1 MNQIPET
8 KAVGFQKMLD
18 VPTFHDLNEIGLKR
32 AYKEPNKLFIDNN
45 NLYIAGTSSLQDVW
59 DDLKI
64 PFHMTKHSQRYQD
77 AEKMLKANPQVN
89 NITGHS
95 LGASVALELE
105 KNNSNLHVM
114 GAYGTP
120 TISNTPSLNRFRKD
134 YDPVSMFNRGSY
146 SKSNSILKGPLQAH
160 DYKNMSAKFN

>member
-1 MNQIPET
+1 MNHIPDT

-18 VPTFHDLNEIGLKR
+18 VPTFHDYNEIGLKR
-32 AYKEPNKLFIDNN
+32 AYKSPNKLFIDNN
-45 NLYIAGTSSLQDVW
+45 NLYIAGTSGLQDMW

-64 PFHMTKHSQRYQD
+64 PFHLTKHSQRYYD
-77 AEKMLKANPQVN
+77 AEKLLKANPQVD

-105 KNNSNLHVM
+105 KNNPNLHVM

-120 TISNTPSLNRFRKD
+120 TISNTPALNRFRKD
-134 YDPVSMFNRGSY
+134 YDPVSVLDRGAQ
-146 SKSNSILKGPLQAH
+146 SKPNSVFKGILQAH
-160 DYKNMSAKFN
+160 SYKKMDKFN